1 MHYTLRKLND
11 LPYKINDNF
20 SNSLIII
27 DQNKNED
34 PFPIPPI

>member
-11 LPYKINDNF
+11 LPCKINDNF
-20 SNSLIII
+20 SNSFTIG
-27 DQNKNED
+27 QNKNED